1 SVAWRI
7 SDENF
12 MDWSNDWL
20 GNLKIRAGYGVTGN
34 QDGIGEYKSL
44 SILGVGQDS
53 YYNPAT
59 DSWSLA
65 YSPTQNPNP
74 DLKWEETQ
82 QLNLGLDFTLFNRIS
97 GSFEYY
103 SKTTKDLLY
112 TYQVPQP
119 PYLVGT
125 MLANVG
131 ELSNKGVELT
141 LSADIINNDKFTWS
155 VNT

>member
-1 SVAWRI
+1 
-7 SDENF
+7 
-12 MDWSNDWL
+12 
-20 GNLKIRAGYGVTGN
+20 
-34 QDGIGEYKSL
+34 
-44 SILGVGQDS
+44 
-53 YYNPAT
+53 
-59 DSWSLA
+59 
-65 YSPTQNPNP
+65 PNP

-155 VNT
+155 VNTNFSHNKQMIEKLSNQTYETDVIYSGS